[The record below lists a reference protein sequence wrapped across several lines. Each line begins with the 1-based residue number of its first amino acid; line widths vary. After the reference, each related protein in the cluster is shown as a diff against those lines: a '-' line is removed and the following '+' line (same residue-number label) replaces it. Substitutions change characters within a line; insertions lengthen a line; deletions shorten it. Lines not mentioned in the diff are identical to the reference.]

1 MIDENL
7 IEIREYSGPGYRPLV
22 DYGAWRVA
30 ILNYIDEIHPTH
42 NQQMERHNETD
53 EVFVL
58 LKGKAILF
66 AGEGEKK
73 VEAIYP
79 QVMDSG
85 KIYNV
90 KRGVWH
96 TIVMSPDAA
105 VLITENRDTS
115 QANSDY
121 SPLTDEQ
128 RRFLQETAHQMYPEL
143 W

>member
-1 MIDENL
+1 MDERL
-7 IEIREYSGPGYRPLV
+7 IEIREYTGPGYRPLV

-30 ILNYIDEIHPTH
+30 ILNYIDEIHPSR

-58 LKGKAILF
+58 LKGQAILF
-66 AGEGEKK
+66 AGEGNEN

-115 QANSDY
+115 EANSDY
-121 SPLTDEQ
+121 SPLTEEQ
-128 RRFLQETAHQMYPEL
+128 CRFLQETAHRLYPEL

>member
-1 MIDENL
+1 MDEKL
-7 IEIREYSGPGYRPLV
+7 IEIREYTGAGYRPLV

-30 ILNYIDEIHPTH
+30 ILNYLEEIHPAH
-42 NQQMERHNETD
+42 NNQMERHNETD

-58 LKGKAILF
+58 LKGRAILF
-66 AGEGEKK
+66 AGEGATR
-73 VEAIYP
+73 VQVIHP
-79 QVMDSG
+79 QVMEAG

-96 TIVMSPDAA
+96 TIIMSPEAS
-105 VLITENRDTS
+105 VLITENRDTT

-121 SPLTDEQ
+121 SPLTEEQ
-128 RRFLQETAHQMYPEL
+128 RRFLQETAHRTYPDL

>member
-1 MIDENL
+1 MDEKL
-7 IEIREYSGPGYRPLV
+7 IEIREYSGAGYRPLV

-30 ILNYIDEIHPTH
+30 ILNYIDEIHPTR

-58 LKGKAILF
+58 LKGQAILF
-66 AGEGEKK
+66 AGEGEKE
-73 VEAIYP
+73 VETIYAQP
-79 QVMDSG
+79 MEIG

-90 KRGVWH
+90 KRSVWH
-96 TIVMSPDAA
+96 TITMSPDAS

-115 QANSDY
+115 ESNSDY
-121 SPLTDEQ
+121 APLTAEQ
-128 RRFLQETAHQMYPEL
+128 RRFLQEVAHRFCPDL